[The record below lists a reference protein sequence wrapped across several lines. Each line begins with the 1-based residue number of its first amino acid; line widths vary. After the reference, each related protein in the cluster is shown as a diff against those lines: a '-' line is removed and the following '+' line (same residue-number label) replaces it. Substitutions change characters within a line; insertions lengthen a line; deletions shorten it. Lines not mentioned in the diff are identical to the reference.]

1 MKHKKHLFKLV
12 SFVLLNAFLVSLS
25 VVFYQ
30 SFLKLKEF
38 QIKYEWKV
46 QKKDILNEDL
56 ENSFFIEEDDDERLE
71 TEKIFILSFYSA
83 ILIGSVLLF
92 INNVINRYFLHQ
104 KFLVQTSLN
113 KVYLEIRC
121 LRN

>member
-1 MKHKKHLFKLV
+1 MKYKKHLFKLV

-25 VVFYQ
+25 VVVYQ
-30 SFLKLKEF
+30 SLQKLKEF

-56 ENSFFIEEDDDERLE
+56 ENSFFFEEDNERLE
-71 TEKIFILSFYSA
+71 TENTFILSFYSV
-83 ILIGSVLLF
+83 ILLGSVLLF
-92 INNVINRYFLHQ
+92 INSVINRYFLHQ
-104 KFLVQTSLN
+104 KFLVQSSFN
-113 KVYLEIRC
+113 KVFLEVRC

>member
-1 MKHKKHLFKLV
+1 MKYKKHLFKLV

-25 VVFYQ
+25 VVVYQ
-30 SFLKLKEF
+30 SLQKLKEF

-56 ENSFFIEEDDDERLE
+56 ENSFFFEEDNERLE
-71 TEKIFILSFYSA
+71 TENTFILSFYSV
-83 ILIGSVLLF
+83 ILLGSVLLF
-92 INNVINRYFLHQ
+92 INCVINRYFLHQ
-104 KFLVQTSLN
+104 KFLVQSSFN
-113 KVYLEIRC
+113 KVFLEVRC

>member
-1 MKHKKHLFKLV
+1 MKYKKHLFKLV
-12 SFVLLNAFLVSLS
+12 SFILLNAFLISLS

-30 SFLKLKEF
+30 SFQKLKEF

-71 TEKIFILSFYSA
+71 TENTFILSFYSV
-83 ILIGSVLLF
+83 ILLGSVLLF

-104 KFLVQTSLN
+104 KFLVQSSFN
-113 KVYLEIRC
+113 KVFLEVRC